1 MIKYIVLLIAIML
14 GAIGQLLLKL
24 GIKKINFTNIDL
36 KSFDNILQIFITLL
50 KNYYIIITILL
61 YIIGFCLYL
70 YLLSNFELSKL
81 LPFTSL
87 LYIIILLFSW
97 IFLNEAISST
107 KIIGTII
114 IMAGVYIVAIS

>member
-1 MIKYIVLLIAIML
+1 MIKYIVLFIAIML
-14 GAIGQLLLKL
+14 GAIGQLLLKI

-87 LYIIILLFSW
+87 LYIVILLFSW
-97 IFLNEAISST
+97 IFLNETITST

-114 IMAGVYIVAIS
+114 IMAGVYIITIS

>member
-36 KSFDNILQIFITLL
+36 KSFDNILQIFIALL